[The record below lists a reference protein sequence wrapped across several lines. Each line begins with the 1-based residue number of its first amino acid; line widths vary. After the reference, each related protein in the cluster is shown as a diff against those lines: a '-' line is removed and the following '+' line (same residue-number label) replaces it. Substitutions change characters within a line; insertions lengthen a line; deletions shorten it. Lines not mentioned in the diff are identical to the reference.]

1 MRAMETLTTR
11 EKRGRWAA
19 LAALSAGFVAT
30 FLLNPIAPLGGVKMC
45 GFLKLTGLPCPTC
58 GMTRA
63 MCCISHGLFEES
75 LYFNYMGFAVY
86 GAALVCVGVLA
97 TELAA
102 GRQFRWYRPR
112 RMWLTTTACLSVL
125 VMVWTLKMVETT
137 RENPRWARESLVYR
151 VFK

>member
-1 MRAMETLTTR
+1 MDALTTKER
-11 EKRGRWAA
+11 RGRWVG
-19 LAALSAGFVAT
+19 LTFLSAGFVAT
-30 FLLNPIAPLGGVKMC
+30 FLLNPIAPLGGGKMC

-86 GAALVCVGVLA
+86 AAGLLCLGVMA

-102 GRQFRWYRPR
+102 GRKFNWYRPR
-112 RMWLTTTACLSVL
+112 RTWRL
-125 VMVWTLKMVETT
+125 VALCVATLLAVWALKIVETT
-137 RENPRWARESLVYR
+137 RENPRWTRESLVYQA
-151 VFK
+151 FK